1 LIVPTPKGVRLKGCP
16 NEPVFGSLAALV
28 YQHSITPM
36 ALSCKL
42 IIPET
47 DPALDVR
54 RGRRDL
60 GETTS
65 TAELLSQGAACSVL
79 YLISVDTESLTG
91 PQAIKNAINELLS
104 MKGTSP
110 STVVHFKV
118 SSNGITL
125 TDNSRRYKYY
135 SFLLT
140 VEFMFIFAVVYFLVY
155 SFEDITHLVPS
166 VIAALIQITDIILT
180 PWMTQRLLQNHGK
193 S

>member
-1 LIVPTPKGVRLKGCP
+1 MESSFRQAHVLPDFVTLLH
-16 NEPVFGSLAALV
+16 FL
-28 YQHSITPM
+28 
-36 ALSCKL
+36 
-42 IIPET
+42 
-47 DPALDVR
+47 
-54 RGRRDL
+54 
-60 GETTS
+60 
-65 TAELLSQGAACSVL
+65 LLSSVQSKSVL
-79 YLISVDTESLTG
+79 MLDSHL
-91 PQAIKNAINELLS
+91 NAINELLS

-118 SSNGITL
+118 SSIGITL

-140 VEFMFIFAVVYFLVY
+140 VEFRFIFAVVYFLVY